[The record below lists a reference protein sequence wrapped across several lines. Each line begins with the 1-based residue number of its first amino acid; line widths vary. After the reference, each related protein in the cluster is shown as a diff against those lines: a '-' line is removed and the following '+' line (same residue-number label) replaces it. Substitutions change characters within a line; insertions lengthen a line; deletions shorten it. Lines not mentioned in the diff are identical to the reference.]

1 MKYVLYSKAN
11 NKTVFLS
18 ERIGIGMTTTTNAS
32 QAIKYTKRSAAENAL
47 NNIPLVYKR
56 MNLEVGI
63 LTEDYKLDNNVF
75 SKDDHE
81 YSKNMTDIIDFMN
94 TKPKKIKY
102 SKPILYIP
110 ESPYESINGYT
121 LNDVNNID
129 NNNDNTNDNI
139 NDQKE
144 QTKLSLA
151 EEQNLISNVINKVK
165 ESLTNV
171 PQTLKQCK
179 DILNEELSIVDK
191 IIQGDL
197 MHFAEFNKLNASQGY
212 KFYKILHNF
221 LQQRREIKNLLF
233 VVSSLEQQLDENAN
247 ILLEQIKKENRIY
260 TPRVLDFL
268 FTTGKDCL

>member
-1 MKYVLYSKAN
+1 MKYVLYSKEN

-56 MNLEVGI
+56 MNLEIGI
-63 LTEDYKLDNNVF
+63 LTEDYKLDNNVL
-75 SKDDHE
+75 SKNDHE

-121 LNDVNNID
+121 SNDVNNID
-129 NNNDNTNDNI
+129 NNNNINI
-139 NDQKE
+139 NDYKE
-144 QTKLSLA
+144 QTKLSLE
-151 EEQNLISNVINKVK
+151 EEQNLISNVINQVK
-165 ESLTNV
+165 ESLTDV
-171 PQTLKQCK
+171 PKKLKQSK

-197 MHFAEFNKLNASQGY
+197 IHFAEFNKLNASQGY
-212 KFYKILHNF
+212 KFYKILHDF

-233 VVSSLEQQLDENAN
+233 IVSSLEQQLDNNAN